1 MEVAKAI
8 VRQTPCLPAPSPKDS
23 WLVVTLLLI
32 PSGPVRCGVQVCLF
46 VPWLP
51 SLIREVWSIARD
63 KASRQHIAPPP
74 CPLSTLLGL
83 GWPLQLTTVTFLRS
97 SLPLQCPPGSGSPP
111 AGSADLRRAG
121 WALMLLPLTNWL
133 HGRALPVPVAAHL
146 PPCFCSLLFPY
157 LLSLLPTPL
166 CAPLA
171 FSKGNS
177 SQNLAFIFRVG
188 MASRASDLLG
198 RVLSLEYFLSAYV

>member
-1 MEVAKAI
+1 MHGGCQGNS
-8 VRQTPCLPAPSPKDS
+8 QTNS
-23 WLVVTLLLI
+23 
-32 PSGPVRCGVQVCLF
+32 
-46 VPWLP
+46 LP
-51 SLIREVWSIARD
+51 SCTLTQGFVACYNFPSNPLRSCPLWSTSLPVCALASQSDQGSMVDRD

-83 GWPLQLTTVTFLRS
+83 GWPLQLTTVTFLQS

-157 LLSLLPTPL
+157 LFSLLPTAL
-166 CAPLA
+166 
-171 FSKGNS
+171 
-177 SQNLAFIFRVG
+177 
-188 MASRASDLLG
+188 
-198 RVLSLEYFLSAYV
+198 